1 MVTISIVL
9 WIITAGAW
17 LFLWAHIKTLWENAN
32 YCKERLDFHFND
44 ITSLTTAL
52 KQLVVECEGMTNV
65 QIQFQENL
73 KQIALKHNALND
85 DYLKLKNRLNGL
97 VTTVDEDDN
106 LPHLD
111 KESGEWIVQQVRTIF
126 ERLKSSKVLAKTLK
140 ELEDNIVIAQHKNVL
155 KGAHVSEITDILLE
169 AINASV
175 YRSQTCRLAE
185 KLLKLVNA

>member
-1 MVTISIVL
+1 MVTILIFL

-17 LFLWAHIKTLWENAN
+17 LFLWVHIKSLWEHAN
-32 YCKERLDFHFND
+32 YCKKRLDFHFND

-111 KESGEWIVQQVRTIF
+111 KESGEWIVQQVRAIF
-126 ERLKSSKVLAKTLK
+126 ERLNNGKGSVKVLR
-140 ELEDNIVIAQHKNVL
+140 ELEEDIIYAQHKKLLNADQVE
-155 KGAHVSEITDILLE
+155 EITNIILE
-169 AINASV
+169 AYNT
-175 YRSQTCRLAE
+175 YTNDSQICRLAT
-185 KLLKLVNA
+185 KLLKLVN

>member
-1 MVTISIVL
+1 MVTILIFL

-17 LFLWAHIKTLWENAN
+17 LFLWVHIKSLWEHAN
-32 YCKERLDFHFND
+32 YCKKRLDFHFND

-111 KESGEWIVQQVRTIF
+111 KESGEWIVQQVRAIF
-126 ERLKSSKVLAKTLK
+126 ERLNNGKGSVKVLR
-140 ELEDNIVIAQHKNVL
+140 ELEEDIIYAQHKKLLNADQVE
-155 KGAHVSEITDILLE
+155 EITNILLE
-169 AINASV
+169 AYNTSTND
-175 YRSQTCRLAE
+175 SQICRLAT
-185 KLLKLVNA
+185 KLLKLVN

>member
-1 MVTISIVL
+1 MVTILIFL

-17 LFLWAHIKTLWENAN
+17 LFLWVHIKTLWKHAETN
-32 YCKERLDFHFND
+32 FNN
-44 ITSLTTAL
+44 INSLTKSL
-52 KQLVVECEGMTNV
+52 KQLVVECEGVTNV

-73 KQIALKHNALND
+73 KQVALKHNALND